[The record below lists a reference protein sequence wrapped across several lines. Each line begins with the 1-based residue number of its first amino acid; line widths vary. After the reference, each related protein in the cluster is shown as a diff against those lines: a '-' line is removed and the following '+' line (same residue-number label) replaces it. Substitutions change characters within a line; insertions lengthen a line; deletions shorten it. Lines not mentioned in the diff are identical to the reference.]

1 MSNKFKKNL
10 IEFIDEIC
18 QFNDAFKNRRP
29 NSAKKIS
36 AKITTD
42 LIYKPVKYLLVSI
55 NFFNFK

>member
-29 NSAKKIS
+29 NSAKKNS
-36 AKITTD
+36 TKITTD
-42 LIYKPVKYLLVSI
+42 LIYKPVKYLLESI
-55 NFFNFK
+55 NFF